1 MKIAQPVM
9 QKRQAEIKSKFSGD
23 PKKQQEELGK
33 LMNEFGSPLAG
44 CLPLIVQMPVLFALF
59 ATLRGSPFADVPYNI
74 NLKVVPQDQVAAIDP
89 KPYKSPRHSIFITE
103 KSHFPVVATIPSGTK
118 LGTEESVK
126 VNLQTT
132 NGNSYSEVLS
142 KYDNVSKFLPTWTVS
157 KGSEN
162 LKVSQDGTVTA
173 LKPGDAT
180 IEAKIPG
187 LAAKSGFLFIKALGQ
202 VGFYVDGKINWDIA
216 TLVGA
221 FGLTL
226 LLSQVLSSQGMP
238 ANPQQST
245 ANKITPVMIT
255 GMFLFFP
262 LPAGVLLYMVVANI
276 FQAFQT
282 FLLNKEALPENL
294 KVSQDGTVTAIK
306 PGDAT
311 IEAKIPGLAAKS
323 GFLFIKALGQVGF
336 YVDGSI
342 NWDIAALVGAFG
354 LTLLLSQVLSSQ
366 GMPSNP
372 QQSTAN
378 KITPVMITGMFLF
391 FPLPAGVLLYMVV
404 ANIFQA
410 FQTFLL
416 NKEALPENLQKIL
429 DQQLLA
435 KNEVI
440 TTSASTISD
449 KRLPFEPNSKK

>member
-1 MKIAQPVM
+1 MIGFISEKFLIPILDFFYGLVPSYGLAIVALTVVIRVVLFPLSAGSIRSARRMKIAQPVM
-9 QKRQAEIKSKFSGD
+9 QKRQAEIKSKFSGN

-74 NLKVVPQDQVAAIDP
+74 NLKIVPQEQVATIDP
-89 KPYKSPRHSIFITE
+89 KPYTSPRHSIFITE
-103 KSHFPVVATIPSGTK
+103 KAHYPIVATMPNGTK

-126 VNLQTT
+126 INLQTT
-132 NGNSYSEVLS
+132 DGGSYSDLLS
-142 KYDNVSKFLPTWTVS
+142 KFDNGSKFEPSWKVS
-157 KGSEN
+157 KGSEF
-162 LKVSQDGTVTA
+162 LEVSDSGIVT
-173 LKPGDAT
+173 P
-180 IEAKIPG
+180 
-187 LAAKSGFLFIKALGQ
+187 
-202 VGFYVDGKINWDIA
+202 
-216 TLVGA
+216 
-221 FGLTL
+221 
-226 LLSQVLSSQGMP
+226 
-238 ANPQQST
+238 
-245 ANKITPVMIT
+245 
-255 GMFLFFP
+255 
-262 LPAGVLLYMVVANI
+262 
-276 FQAFQT
+276 
-282 FLLNKEALPENL
+282 
-294 KVSQDGTVTAIK
+294 IK

-354 LTLLLSQVLSSQ
+354 LTLLLSQVLSGQ
-366 GMPSNP
+366 GMPANP

-378 KITPVMITGMFLF
+378 KITPIMITGMFLF

-410 FQTFLL
+410 LQTFLL
-416 NKEALPENLQKIL
+416 NKEALPDNLQKIL
-429 DQQLLA
+429 DDQLLQ
-435 KNEVI
+435 KNTI
-440 TTSASTISD
+440 ASTGPPVTD